1 MRKPTFTK
9 ATHPFNGDFIACCD
23 DCVHLGLGEL
33 FVEQAMSIAVLNAKK
48 EGTACTVTREQL
60 RFWGYDIYSKQGWE
74 HDTLIRMGFITKG
87 AWLNSCNK
95 RGLAQFLRVSRR

>member
-9 ATHPFNGDFIACCD
+9 ATHPFNGDFITWCD

-33 FVEQAMSIAVLNAKK
+33 FVDQAMSIAVLNAKK

-74 HDTLIRMGFITKG
+74 HDTLIRMGFKPIVG
-87 AWLNSCNK
+87 DWRDSAAWQGCV
-95 RGLAQFLRVSRR
+95 F